1 MQEKSFAFET
11 GKASVAFILDSGLG
25 DAIIARKV
33 FDAIVE
39 LAPDCAIDI
48 FCSTENHKSF
58 ARAFYGHIKNLNVI
72 SDYNLFKEKYKGSYD
87 IALTVTGYNF
97 IRFLGLNAEQLN
109 KRAPKLFEAM
119 YKVNEYNKLYIYR
132 LYNRALCIPLI
143 HMTAAK
149 ILNKNCYTFLSCENA
164 LPIHDNKVD
173 IPLAPDYKTAFD
185 DLLLDE
191 YITIYSDFREAEK
204 DRPIV
209 KMWPIKY
216 LVEYVSLIRKRF
228 PCVEIVQCGGRG
240 DIRIPNADRHFLG
253 CDLELTKYI
262 LANSLLHVG
271 SEGGLI
277 HLATQLGTKCLT
289 LFGPSD
295 VAYYGYDQN
304 INLVS
309 EVCSPC
315 MYLFGD
321 SSNRNCL
328 RGAKEPPCMLSHTP
342 QLVCELT
349 CNYLKHKNGG
359 GYQ

>member
-1 MQEKSFAFET
+1 MHESSFAFET

-25 DAIIARKV
+25 DAIMARKV

-48 FCSTENHKSF
+48 FCSTENHKAF
-58 ARAFYGHIKNLNVI
+58 AGAFYGHIKNLNVI
-72 SDYNLFKEKYKGSYD
+72 SDYSLFNEKYKDSYD

-97 IRFLGLNAEQLN
+97 IRFLGLNTEHLY
-109 KRAPKLFEAM
+109 KVAPKLFEAM
-119 YKVNEYNKLYIYR
+119 KKVDEYNKHYVYK

-149 ILNKNCYTFLSCENA
+149 ILNKNCYTYLACDNA
-164 LPIHDNKVD
+164 LPIRDNKVD
-173 IPLAPDYKTAFD
+173 IPLAPEYKTAFEN
-185 DLLLDE
+185 LLLDK

-228 PCVEIVQCGGRG
+228 PGVEIVQCGGRS
-240 DIRIPNADRHFLG
+240 DIRVPNADRHFLG

-321 SSNRNCL
+321 SGSRNCL

-349 CNYLKHKNGG
+349 YNYLKNKIGG
-359 GYQ
+359 D